1 MGYEYIKL
9 EVKDQ
14 IGIITLNRPKVWNAL
29 CAGLNY
35 ELADALGKIHHDQSV
50 RVLILTG
57 GDKVFAA
64 GADVKGMQNAT
75 PFEAERTAYLGHMMN
90 DMLEALPIPV
100 IAAVNG
106 VALGGGCELTLACDF
121 RLVGKNTKFGLPEVG
136 LGILPGAGGTQ
147 RLTKLIGATKA
158 KEMVML
164 GKNIKGEEAYNIGL
178 ATAVTEDALVMEAAM
193 EMAEKLKKKP
203 ASALRMAKA
212 AINYGEDFGT
222 GTGKNFEK
230 LMFSLLFS
238 TKDHQEGLDA
248 FIEKREPA
256 FDHQR

>member
-1 MGYEYIKL
+1 VGYEYIKL
-9 EVKDQ
+9 EIKDQ

-29 CAGLNY
+29 CVEVNY

-64 GADVKGMQNAT
+64 GADVKRMQNAT
-75 PFEAERTAYLGHMMN
+75 PFEAERMTYLGHMIN

-121 RLVGKNTKFGLPEVG
+121 RVVGQSAKFGLPEVG

-147 RLTKLIGATKA
+147 RLTNLIGATKA

-164 GKNIKGEEAYNIGL
+164 GKNIKGEEAYHIGL
-178 ATAVTEDALVMEAAM
+178 ATTVTEDALVMETAVK
-193 EMAEKLKKKP
+193 MAEKLKQKP

-212 AINYGEDFGT
+212 AINYGENFGT
-222 GTGKNFEK
+222 GTGKDFEK

-238 TKDHQEGLDA
+238 TNDHQEGLDA
-248 FIEKREPA
+248 FVEKREA
-256 FDHQR
+256 KFDHQR